1 MGGLKSE
8 KKCNLEPYFMPFW
21 HLSSNFL
28 LHFFLTLAQYGGEEE
43 RHVNALTFECRKKPA
58 ILLHENACEKTM

>member
-1 MGGLKSE
+1 
-8 KKCNLEPYFMPFW
+8 MPFW

>member
-8 KKCNLEPYFMPFW
+8 KKCNLEQYFMPFW
-21 HLSSNFL
+21 HFLFL
-28 LHFFLTLAQYGGEEE
+28 LHFFSFLAQYGREEE